1 MKYERK
7 LLASLIILLIFLCLF
22 SSKTEAR
29 NDYLGSS
36 NSSCERG
43 RIELYTEL
51 RGQDGKSTY
60 LDGDGNV
67 DNNYNSYSDDINGTV
82 GIRFSWP
89 LQSTCNDDTIQLLR
103 ENDQLRQE
111 LELLANCAKYQ
122 DLELGP
128 EFATVRE
135 MCKGVSKKK
144 EPSIKVTVEEEI
156 PKVIFTVPLR

>member
-43 RIELYTEL
+43 RIDLYTEL
-51 RGQDGKSTY
+51 RGLDGKTIY
-60 LDGDGNV
+60 QDGDGNP
-67 DNNYNSYSDDINGTV
+67 DNNYRNYSDDVNGTV

-103 ENDQLRQE
+103 ENDRLRQE
-111 LELLANCAKYQ
+111 LELLANCAKYK
-122 DLELGP
+122 DLELGD
-128 EFATVRE
+128 EFSTVRDL
-135 MCKGVSKKK
+135 CKGVNKKVGDA
-144 EPSIKVTVEEEI
+144 E
-156 PKVIFTVPLR
+156 

>member
-1 MKYERK
+1 MNWERK
-7 LLASLIILLIFLCLF
+7 LLASLIILLIVLCLF

-43 RIELYTEL
+43 RIDLYTEL
-51 RGQDGKSTY
+51 RGTDGKSTY

-67 DNNYNSYSDDINGTV
+67 DNNYNSYSDDVNGTV

-135 MCKGVSKKK
+135 MCKGVSKKEK
-144 EPSIKVTVEEEI
+144 ENAQ
-156 PKVIFTVPLR
+156 

>member
-1 MKYERK
+1 MKHERK
-7 LLASLIILLIFLCLF
+7 LLVSLIILLIFLCLF

-36 NSSCERG
+36 SSNCERG
-43 RIELYTEL
+43 RVELYTEL
-51 RGQDGKSTY
+51 RGTDGKSTY

-67 DNNYNSYSDDINGTV
+67 DNNYNSYSDDVNGTV

-89 LQSTCNDDTIQLLR
+89 LQSTCNNDTIQLLR

-135 MCKGVSKKK
+135 MCKGVSKKEK
-144 EPSIKVTVEEEI
+144 ENAE
-156 PKVIFTVPLR
+156 

>member
-36 NSSCERG
+36 SSNCERG
-43 RIELYTEL
+43 RVELYTEL
-51 RGQDGKSTY
+51 RGTDGKSTY

-67 DNNYNSYSDDINGTV
+67 DNNYNSYSDDVNGTV

-89 LQSTCNDDTIQLLR
+89 LQSTCNEGTIELLR
-103 ENDQLRQE
+103 QNDRLRQE
-111 LELLANCAKYQ
+111 IELLANCAKYQ

-135 MCKGVSKKK
+135 MCKGVSKKTK
-144 EPSIKVTVEEEI
+144 PSIKVTVEEEI
-156 PKVIFTVPLR
+156 PKVILTVPLR